1 MQKMNPQ
8 NKKII
13 YDGINMSVKAL
24 TFFILIGLVIMA
36 CLIWYGATR
45 GAAGTSQESSPNL
58 PQEQSYTKLPEGIS
72 RGALK
77 DCCLAKINQKFID
90 KRELS
95 YYNKTIVVTA
105 KTP

>member
-1 MQKMNPQ
+1 MNFQ

-36 CLIWYGATR
+36 CLIWYGAAK
-45 GAAGTSQESSPNL
+45 GIANSSNEGTPNQ
-58 PQEQSYTKLPEGIS
+58 PQEQYYAMLPEGRLQRARS
-72 RGALK
+72 
-77 DCCLAKINQKFID
+77 DSCSAKINQRFID